1 MVGGVG
7 MGDGVCVWG
16 AVGSGVRRGVWGW
29 GVGGGGERGGEGGG
43 GGGGVGGGGGRERE
57 GGRRMEGG
65 RQKAGLMLCIWR
77 IWPGEQLECE
87 GGSVR
92 ARAHRKTN
100 DIMEQTAAADS

>member
-1 MVGGVG
+1 MRWGGE
-7 MGDGVCVWG
+7 
-16 AVGSGVRRGVWGW
+16 GSEEGGGW
-29 GVGGGGERGGEGGG
+29 GGGKQERLEGRGGGEEEEGWKIIE
-43 GGGGVGGGGGRERE
+43 GVW
-57 GGRRMEGG
+57 
-65 RQKAGLMLCIWR
+65 QKAGLMLCIWR